1 MSSATVRLNDRIAL
15 TFDTVEGKLI
25 HARTGPGALLTI
37 EGQTHDVRNCAF
49 IPADKLG
56 AVIASLQL
64 IQKQL
69 LGQGATCH
77 DADACQ
83 LGQRA
88 CPTPAACR
96 IAP

>member
-1 MSSATVRLNDRIAL
+1 MSSATVRLSDRIAL
-15 TFDTVEGKLI
+15 TFDTVGGKLI

-37 EGQTHDVRNCAF
+37 EGQTHDIRNCAF

-69 LGQGATCH
+69 QGQGATCH
-77 DADACQ
+77 DPDACQ
-83 LGQRA
+83 AGQRA
-88 CPTPAACR
+88 CPMPHACR
-96 IAP
+96 VAP